1 MSSTKNLGALEG
13 VKVIDFSQILAGP
26 FCTAQLAD
34 MGADV
39 IKVEKPGIGDD
50 TRGYGPPFINGESA
64 AFLTLNRNKR
74 SIVLNLKDDHGLDLA
89 RKLINE
95 ADVVVQNFRPGTIE
109 KLGLGYDEVKMFNP
123 SLIYCSISG
132 FGNSGPS
139 SHKAGFDIVAQGM
152 SGIMSFTGFPNLPPA
167 KVGVPIADLNTGLY
181 SAFAI
186 VSAYVNR
193 LKTGDGQHI
202 DSALLDSALAYTI
215 YQSADYFAEG
225 SISQPLGSAHPMLAP
240 YQAFKTSDGFINVG
254 AANQRT
260 WELLCVAL
268 GRKDLLEV
276 EEFSS
281 NANRVTN
288 IEELIPILEKIFAA
302 GTTNFWIGVLEKS
315 GVPCGPIFNIHQVYE
330 DPQVN
335 ARDMVVAM
343 DHPISGQIKVI
354 GVPVKLSLTPG
365 SVRTS
370 APTLGQH
377 TKEILRGLGLG
388 DVEIDNLHEK
398 NIVE

>member
-1 MSSTKNLGALEG
+1 MSNPKNVGALEG
-13 VKVIDFSQILAGP
+13 IKVIDFSQILAGP
-26 FCTAQLAD
+26 FCTSQLAD
-34 MGADV
+34 MGAEV

-64 AFLTLNRNKR
+64 AFLTLNRNKK
-74 SIVLNLKDDHGLDLA
+74 SIVLNLKDDRGLDLA
-89 RKLINE
+89 RKLITE
-95 ADVVVQNFRPGTIE
+95 SDVVVQNFRPGIME
-109 KLGLGYDEVKMFNP
+109 KLGLGYEEVKTFNP

-139 SHKAGFDIVAQGM
+139 SQKAGFDIVAQGM
-152 SGIMSFTGFPNLPPA
+152 SGIMSITGFPDLPPA
-167 KVGVPIADLNTGLY
+167 KVGVPIADLNTGLF

-193 LKTGDGQHI
+193 LKTGEGQHI

-225 SISQPLGSAHPMLAP
+225 SISRPLGSAHPMLAP
-240 YQAFKTSDGFINVG
+240 YQAFKTSDGYINVG

-268 GRKDLLEV
+268 DREDLLQV

-288 IEELIPILEKIFAA
+288 IEELIPILEAIFVSE
-302 GTTNFWIGVLEKS
+302 TTNFWIEVLEKS
-315 GVPCGPIFNIHQVYE
+315 GVPCGPIFNIHQVYK

-335 ARDMVVAM
+335 AREMVVAM
-343 DHPISGQIKVI
+343 DHPISGQIKAI
-354 GVPVKLSLTPG
+354 GVPVKLSATPG
-365 SVRTS
+365 SVRTP

-388 DVEIDNLHEK
+388 DAEIDSLHEK
-398 NIVE
+398 SIVE

>member
-1 MSSTKNLGALEG
+1 MSNPKNVGALEG
-13 VKVIDFSQILAGP
+13 IKVIDFSQILAGP
-26 FCTAQLAD
+26 FCTSQLAD
-34 MGADV
+34 MGAEV

-64 AFLTLNRNKR
+64 AFLTLNRNKK
-74 SIVLNLKDDHGLDLA
+74 SIVLNLKDDRGLDLA
-89 RKLINE
+89 RKLITE
-95 ADVVVQNFRPGTIE
+95 SDVVVQNFRPGIME
-109 KLGLGYDEVKMFNP
+109 ILGLGYEEVKTFNP

-139 SHKAGFDIVAQGM
+139 SQKAGFDIVAQGM
-152 SGIMSFTGFPNLPPA
+152 SGIMSFTGFPDLPPA
-167 KVGVPIADLNTGLY
+167 KVGVPIADLNTGLF

-193 LKTGDGQHI
+193 LKTGEGQHI

-225 SISQPLGSAHPMLAP
+225 SISRPLGSAHPMLAP
-240 YQAFKTSDGFINVG
+240 YQAFKTSDGYINVG

-268 GRKDLLEV
+268 DREDLLQV

-288 IEELIPILEKIFAA
+288 IEELIPILEAIFVSE
-302 GTTNFWIGVLEKS
+302 TTNFWIEVLEKS
-315 GVPCGPIFNIHQVYE
+315 GVPCGPIFNIHQVYK

-335 ARDMVVAM
+335 AREMVVAM
-343 DHPISGQIKVI
+343 DHPISGQIKAI
-354 GVPVKLSLTPG
+354 GVPVKLSATPG
-365 SVRTS
+365 SVRTP

-388 DVEIDNLHEK
+388 DAEIDSLHEK
-398 NIVE
+398 SIVE

>member
-1 MSSTKNLGALEG
+1 MSNPKNVGALEG
-13 VKVIDFSQILAGP
+13 IKVIDFSQILAGP
-26 FCTAQLAD
+26 FCTSQLAD
-34 MGADV
+34 MGAEV

-64 AFLTLNRNKR
+64 AFLTLNRNKK
-74 SIVLNLKDDHGLDLA
+74 SIVLNLKDDRGLDLA
-89 RKLINE
+89 RKLITE
-95 ADVVVQNFRPGTIE
+95 SDVVVQNFRPGIME
-109 KLGLGYDEVKMFNP
+109 KLGLGYEEVKTFNP

-139 SHKAGFDIVAQGM
+139 SQKAGFDIVAQGM
-152 SGIMSFTGFPNLPPA
+152 SGIMSFTGFPDLPPA
-167 KVGVPIADLNTGLY
+167 KVGVPIADLNTGLF

-193 LKTGDGQHI
+193 LKTGEGQHI

-225 SISQPLGSAHPMLAP
+225 SISRPLGSAHPMLAP
-240 YQAFKTSDGFINVG
+240 YQAFKTSDGYINVG

-268 GRKDLLEV
+268 DREDLLQV

-288 IEELIPILEKIFAA
+288 IEELIPILEAIFVSE
-302 GTTNFWIGVLEKS
+302 TTNFWIEVLEKS
-315 GVPCGPIFNIHQVYE
+315 GVPCGPIFNIHQVYK

-335 ARDMVVAM
+335 AREMVVAM
-343 DHPISGQIKVI
+343 DHPISGQIKAI
-354 GVPVKLSLTPG
+354 GVPVKLSATPG
-365 SVRTS
+365 SVRTP

-388 DVEIDNLHEK
+388 DAEIDSLHDK
-398 NIVE
+398 SIVE

>member
-1 MSSTKNLGALEG
+1 MSNPKNVGALEG
-13 VKVIDFSQILAGP
+13 IKVIDFSQILAGP
-26 FCTAQLAD
+26 FCTSQLAD
-34 MGADV
+34 MGAEV

-64 AFLTLNRNKR
+64 AFLTLNRNKK
-74 SIVLNLKDDHGLDLA
+74 SIVLNLKDDRGLDLA
-89 RKLINE
+89 RKLITE
-95 ADVVVQNFRPGTIE
+95 SDVVVQNFRPGIME
-109 KLGLGYDEVKMFNP
+109 KLGLGYEEVKTFNP

-139 SHKAGFDIVAQGM
+139 SQKAGFDIVAQGM
-152 SGIMSFTGFPNLPPA
+152 SGIMSFTGFPDLPPA
-167 KVGVPIADLNTGLY
+167 KVGVPIADLNTGLF

-193 LKTGDGQHI
+193 LKTGEGQHI

-225 SISQPLGSAHPMLAP
+225 SISRPLGSAHPMLAP
-240 YQAFKTSDGFINVG
+240 YQAFKTSDGYINVG

-260 WELLCVAL
+260 WELLCAAL
-268 GRKDLLEV
+268 DRKDLLQV

-288 IEELIPILEKIFAA
+288 IEELIPILEAIFVSE
-302 GTTNFWIGVLEKS
+302 TTNFWIEVLEKS
-315 GVPCGPIFNIHQVYE
+315 GVPCGPIFNIHQVYK

-335 ARDMVVAM
+335 AREMVVAM
-343 DHPISGQIKVI
+343 DHPISGQIKAI
-354 GVPVKLSLTPG
+354 GVPVKLSATPG
-365 SVRTS
+365 SVRTP

-388 DVEIDNLHEK
+388 DAEIDSLHEK
-398 NIVE
+398 SIVE

>member
-1 MSSTKNLGALEG
+1 MSNPKNVGALEG
-13 VKVIDFSQILAGP
+13 IKVIDFSQILAGP
-26 FCTAQLAD
+26 FCTSQLAD
-34 MGADV
+34 MGAEV

-64 AFLTLNRNKR
+64 AFLTLNRNKK
-74 SIVLNLKDDHGLDLA
+74 SIVLNLKDDRGLDLA
-89 RKLINE
+89 RKLITE
-95 ADVVVQNFRPGTIE
+95 SDVVVQNFRPGIME
-109 KLGLGYDEVKMFNP
+109 KLGLGYEEVKTFNP

-139 SHKAGFDIVAQGM
+139 SQKAGFDIVAQGM
-152 SGIMSFTGFPNLPPA
+152 SGIMSFTGFPDLPPA
-167 KVGVPIADLNTGLY
+167 KVGVPIADLNTGLF

-193 LKTGDGQHI
+193 LKTGEGQHI

-225 SISQPLGSAHPMLAP
+225 SISRPLGSAHPMLAP
-240 YQAFKTSDGFINVG
+240 YQAFKTSDGYINVG

-268 GRKDLLEV
+268 DREDLLQV

-288 IEELIPILEKIFAA
+288 IEELIPILEAIFVSE
-302 GTTNFWIGVLEKS
+302 TTNFWIEVLEKS
-315 GVPCGPIFNIHQVYE
+315 GVPCGPIFKIHQVYK

-335 ARDMVVAM
+335 AREMVVAM
-343 DHPISGQIKVI
+343 DHPISGQIKAI
-354 GVPVKLSLTPG
+354 GVPVKLSATPG
-365 SVRTS
+365 SVRTP
-370 APTLGQH
+370 APTLGR
-377 TKEILRGLGLG
+377 ILRRF
-388 DVEIDNLHEK
+388 
-398 NIVE
+398 

>member
-1 MSSTKNLGALEG
+1 LSNPKNVGALEG
-13 VKVIDFSQILAGP
+13 IKVIDFSQILAGP
-26 FCTAQLAD
+26 FCTSQLAD
-34 MGADV
+34 MGAEV

-64 AFLTLNRNKR
+64 AFLTLNRNKK
-74 SIVLNLKDDHGLDLA
+74 SIVLNLKDDRGLDLA
-89 RKLINE
+89 RKLITE
-95 ADVVVQNFRPGTIE
+95 SDVVVQNFRPGIME
-109 KLGLGYDEVKMFNP
+109 KLGLGYEEVKTFNP

-139 SHKAGFDIVAQGM
+139 SQKAGFDIVAQGM
-152 SGIMSFTGFPNLPPA
+152 SGIMSFTGFPDLPPA
-167 KVGVPIADLNTGLY
+167 KVGVPIADLNTGLF

-193 LKTGDGQHI
+193 LKTGEGQHI

-225 SISQPLGSAHPMLAP
+225 SISRPLGSAHPMLAP
-240 YQAFKTSDGFINVG
+240 YQAFKTSDGYINVG

-268 GRKDLLEV
+268 DREDLLQV

-288 IEELIPILEKIFAA
+288 IEELIPILEAIFVSE
-302 GTTNFWIGVLEKS
+302 TTNFWIEVLEKS
-315 GVPCGPIFNIHQVYE
+315 GVPCGPIFNIHQVYK

-335 ARDMVVAM
+335 AREMVVAM
-343 DHPISGQIKVI
+343 DHPISGQIKAI
-354 GVPVKLSLTPG
+354 GVPVKLSATPG
-365 SVRTS
+365 SVRTP

-388 DVEIDNLHEK
+388 DAEIDSLHEK
-398 NIVE
+398 SIVE

>member
-1 MSSTKNLGALEG
+1 MSNPKNVGALEG
-13 VKVIDFSQILAGP
+13 IKVIDFSQILAGP
-26 FCTAQLAD
+26 FCTSQLAD
-34 MGADV
+34 MGAEV

-64 AFLTLNRNKR
+64 AFLTLNRNKK
-74 SIVLNLKDDHGLDLA
+74 SIVLNLKDDRGLDLA
-89 RKLINE
+89 RKLITE
-95 ADVVVQNFRPGTIE
+95 SDVVVQNFRPGIME
-109 KLGLGYDEVKMFNP
+109 KLGLGYEEVKTFNP

-139 SHKAGFDIVAQGM
+139 SQKAGFDIVAQGM
-152 SGIMSFTGFPNLPPA
+152 SGIMSFTGFPDLPPA
-167 KVGVPIADLNTGLY
+167 KVGVPIADLNTGLF

-193 LKTGDGQHI
+193 LKTGEGQHI

-225 SISQPLGSAHPMLAP
+225 SISRPLGSAHPMLAP
-240 YQAFKTSDGFINVG
+240 YQAFKTSDGYINVG
-254 AANQRT
+254 AANLRT

-268 GRKDLLEV
+268 DREDLLQV

-288 IEELIPILEKIFAA
+288 IEELIPILEAIFVSE
-302 GTTNFWIGVLEKS
+302 TTNFWIEVLEKS
-315 GVPCGPIFNIHQVYE
+315 GVPCGPIFNIHQVYK

-335 ARDMVVAM
+335 AREMVVAM
-343 DHPISGQIKVI
+343 DHPISGQIKAI
-354 GVPVKLSLTPG
+354 GVPVKLSATPG
-365 SVRTS
+365 SVRTP

-388 DVEIDNLHEK
+388 DAEIDSLHEK
-398 NIVE
+398 SIVE

>member
-1 MSSTKNLGALEG
+1 MSNPKNVGALEG
-13 VKVIDFSQILAGP
+13 IKVIDFSQILAGP
-26 FCTAQLAD
+26 FCTSQLAD
-34 MGADV
+34 MGAEV

-64 AFLTLNRNKR
+64 AFLTLNRNKK
-74 SIVLNLKDDHGLDLA
+74 SIVLNLKDDRGLDLA
-89 RKLINE
+89 RKLITE
-95 ADVVVQNFRPGTIE
+95 SDVVVQNFRPGIME
-109 KLGLGYDEVKMFNP
+109 KLGLGYEEVKTFNP

-139 SHKAGFDIVAQGM
+139 SQKAGFDIVAQGM
-152 SGIMSFTGFPNLPPA
+152 SGIMSFTGFPDLPPA
-167 KVGVPIADLNTGLY
+167 KVGVPIADLNTGLF

-193 LKTGDGQHI
+193 LKTGEGQHI

-225 SISQPLGSAHPMLAP
+225 SISRPLGSAHPMLAP
-240 YQAFKTSDGFINVG
+240 YQAFKTSDGYINVG

-268 GRKDLLEV
+268 DREDLLQV

-288 IEELIPILEKIFAA
+288 IEELIPILEAIFVSE
-302 GTTNFWIGVLEKS
+302 TTNFWIEVLEKS
-315 GVPCGPIFNIHQVYE
+315 GVPCGPIFNIHQVYK

-335 ARDMVVAM
+335 AREMVVAM
-343 DHPISGQIKVI
+343 DHPISGQIKAI
-354 GVPVKLSLTPG
+354 GVPVKLSSTPG
-365 SVRTS
+365 SVRTP

-388 DVEIDNLHEK
+388 DAEIDSLHEK
-398 NIVE
+398 SIVE

>member
-1 MSSTKNLGALEG
+1 M
-13 VKVIDFSQILAGP
+13 
-26 FCTAQLAD
+26 
-34 MGADV
+34 
-39 IKVEKPGIGDD
+39 
-50 TRGYGPPFINGESA
+50 
-64 AFLTLNRNKR
+64 
-74 SIVLNLKDDHGLDLA
+74 
-89 RKLINE
+89 
-95 ADVVVQNFRPGTIE
+95 E
-109 KLGLGYDEVKMFNP
+109 KLGLGYEEVKTFNP

-139 SHKAGFDIVAQGM
+139 SQKAGFDIVAQGM
-152 SGIMSFTGFPNLPPA
+152 SGIMSFTGFPDLPPA
-167 KVGVPIADLNTGLY
+167 KVGVPIADLNTGLF

-193 LKTGDGQHI
+193 LKTGEGQHI

-225 SISQPLGSAHPMLAP
+225 SISRPLGSAHPMLAP
-240 YQAFKTSDGFINVG
+240 YQAFKTSDGYINVG

-268 GRKDLLEV
+268 DREDLLQV

-288 IEELIPILEKIFAA
+288 IEELIPILEAIFVSE
-302 GTTNFWIGVLEKS
+302 TTNFWIEVLEKS
-315 GVPCGPIFNIHQVYE
+315 GVPCGPIFNIHQVYK

-335 ARDMVVAM
+335 AREMVVAM
-343 DHPISGQIKVI
+343 DHPISGQIKAI
-354 GVPVKLSLTPG
+354 GVPVKLSATPG
-365 SVRTS
+365 SVRTP

-388 DVEIDNLHEK
+388 DAEIDSLHEK
-398 NIVE
+398 SIVE

>member
-1 MSSTKNLGALEG
+1 MSNPKNVGALEG
-13 VKVIDFSQILAGP
+13 IKVIDFSQILAGP
-26 FCTAQLAD
+26 FCTSQLAD
-34 MGADV
+34 MGAEV

-64 AFLTLNRNKR
+64 AFLTLNRNKK
-74 SIVLNLKDDHGLDLA
+74 SIVLNLKDDRGLDLA
-89 RKLINE
+89 RKLITE
-95 ADVVVQNFRPGTIE
+95 SDVVVQNFRPGTME
-109 KLGLGYDEVKMFNP
+109 KLGLGYEEVKTFNP

-139 SHKAGFDIVAQGM
+139 SQKAGFDIVAQGM
-152 SGIMSFTGFPNLPPA
+152 SGIMSFTGFPDLPPA
-167 KVGVPIADLNTGLY
+167 KVGVPIADLNTGLF

-193 LKTGDGQHI
+193 LKTGEGQHI

-225 SISQPLGSAHPMLAP
+225 SISRPLGSAHPMLAP
-240 YQAFKTSDGFINVG
+240 YQAFKTSDGYINVG

-268 GRKDLLEV
+268 DREDLLQV

-288 IEELIPILEKIFAA
+288 IEELIPILEAIFVSE
-302 GTTNFWIGVLEKS
+302 TTNFWIEVLEKS
-315 GVPCGPIFNIHQVYE
+315 GVPCGPIFNIHQVYK

-335 ARDMVVAM
+335 AREMVVAM
-343 DHPISGQIKVI
+343 DHPISGQIKAI
-354 GVPVKLSLTPG
+354 GVPVKLSATPG
-365 SVRTS
+365 SVRTP

-388 DVEIDNLHEK
+388 DAEIDSLHEK
-398 NIVE
+398 SIVE